1 MRYLFF
7 QSFFI
12 ALVAFAGLLADDQSD
27 LSRYPKCSKEELMM
41 FFPQPIVKNVL
52 INAQVS
58 KTDAE
63 EIASELANKDRRMAK
78 IVDEK
83 ASHYS
88 PNPFKDLSQRDQA
101 IKIYQETL
109 FEVFA
114 NVLKSHG
121 IKDENQIHSLLE
133 EVRTIKSKMFI
144 ECIRQQQEASSS
156 ATIQNSLIDRK

>member
-7 QSFFI
+7 QTFFI
-12 ALVAFAGLLADDQSD
+12 ATLVCMDVAADDQSD
-27 LSRYPKCSKEELMM
+27 PVKYPKCSKEELMM
-41 FFPQPIVKNVL
+41 FFPKPVVKGVL
-52 INAQVS
+52 IKAHFS
-58 KTDAE
+58 EKDADS
-63 EIASELANKDRRMAK
+63 IANLLAAEDRGMAK

-114 NVLKSHG
+114 NALKSHG
-121 IKDENQIHSLLE
+121 IKDENQIRSLLD

-144 ECIRQQQEASSS
+144 ECIKQQQDEK
-156 ATIQNSLIDRK
+156 NSLAKH